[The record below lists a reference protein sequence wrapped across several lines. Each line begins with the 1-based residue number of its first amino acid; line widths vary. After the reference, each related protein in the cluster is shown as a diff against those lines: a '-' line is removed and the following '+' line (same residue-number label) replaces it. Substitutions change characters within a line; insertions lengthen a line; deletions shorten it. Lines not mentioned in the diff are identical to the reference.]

1 MQFFKKILGIQNNGV
16 MRFLIILFIPYY
28 FLMDSILYV
37 AISQSNYP
45 IITPL
50 QIEKTLNNIF
60 GETTIKKPLTKKQM
74 KQDYENYRASSLK
87 NSKKINEIVTFKE
100 YKEYKKK
107 HYKTTNNYYLV

>member
-16 MRFLIILFIPYY
+16 IRFLIILLIPYY

-37 AISQSNYP
+37 SISQSNYP

-60 GETTIKKPLTKKQM
+60 GETTVKKPLTKPVTRLTKVT
-74 KQDYENYRASSLK
+74 
-87 NSKKINEIVTFKE
+87 SKKTTTEMSMQVP
-100 YKEYKKK
+100 
-107 HYKTTNNYYLV
+107 HKTISYQT